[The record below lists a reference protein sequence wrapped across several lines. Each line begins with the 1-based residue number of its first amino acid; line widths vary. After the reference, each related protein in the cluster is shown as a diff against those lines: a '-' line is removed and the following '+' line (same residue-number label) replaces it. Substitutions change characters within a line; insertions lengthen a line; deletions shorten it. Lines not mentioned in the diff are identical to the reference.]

1 MIKHL
6 ETELTL
12 PSFETRSSEIFCQ
25 PMNVLF
31 LADFDVVPSLLI
43 ESMDCL
49 KRVKMYCL
57 DMCFGLFSDV
67 M

>member
-1 MIKHL
+1 
-6 ETELTL
+6 
-12 PSFETRSSEIFCQ
+12 
-25 PMNVLF
+25 MNVLF
-31 LADFDVVPSLLI
+31 LEDLDGVASLLI

-57 DMCFGLFSDV
+57 DVCFGLFSKI